1 MIYIDSNVFI
11 FAALNN
17 EELGD
22 SARVISE
29 EVENGN
35 PEALTSALTFDEV
48 ILIVKK
54 NRNFEDAISLGEAF
68 LNMPG
73 LYLVNVNQDLLAISI
88 SIMRTYKTVPRY
100 SIHAATSITQK
111 ANIIISE
118 DTNFNKI
125 KELERKGVIEFKM
138 P

>member
-1 MIYIDSNVFI
+1 MIYIDSNIFI

-54 NRNFEDAISLGEAF
+54 E
-68 LNMPG
+68 
-73 LYLVNVNQDLLAISI
+73 
-88 SIMRTYKTVPRY
+88 
-100 SIHAATSITQK
+100 QK
-111 ANIIISE
+111 
-118 DTNFNKI
+118 F
-125 KELERKGVIEFKM
+125 
-138 P
+138 

>member
-54 NRNFEDAISLGEAF
+54 E
-68 LNMPG
+68 
-73 LYLVNVNQDLLAISI
+73 
-88 SIMRTYKTVPRY
+88 
-100 SIHAATSITQK
+100 QK
-111 ANIIISE
+111 
-118 DTNFNKI
+118 F
-125 KELERKGVIEFKM
+125 
-138 P
+138 